1 MRAAEVQGLRTKA
14 CQSTKMILECN
25 TIVWNDIV
33 TCSGS
38 RSSTNRAMGGGEL
51 VSAGEG
57 DGRRAG
63 EEAGGRVGALTFEE
77 TREYRTAFSLA
88 LEVKICIA
96 WH

>member
-1 MRAAEVQGLRTKA
+1 
-14 CQSTKMILECN
+14 MILECN
-25 TIVWNDIV
+25 TIVLDNIV

-38 RSSTNRAMGGGEL
+38 RSSANRAMVGGEL
-51 VSAGEG
+51 VSADES

-63 EEAGGRVGALTFEE
+63 EEAAGGRGGGLTFEE

-96 WH
+96 WQ